1 MGGKDLN
8 YTVVYRG
15 DFIESVPDGR
25 WMMIQRGKEHGGG
38 YWFGKAYS
46 DCFWLEFEKPMALYD
61 CVEYVVLYNQ
71 LSGSRHDFEEEF
83 KLV

>member
-25 WMMIQRGKEHGGG
+25 WMMIQRGKQYGGG

-46 DCFWLEFEKPMALYD
+46 DCFWLEFERPMSLSD
-61 CVEYVVLYNQ
+61 CVEYVVLHNQ
-71 LSGSRHDFEEEF
+71 LSAGEQEFEEEF

>member
-46 DCFWLEFEKPMALYD
+46 DCFWLEFEKPMALAD
-61 CVEYVVLYNQ
+61 CIGYIVMHGAMTDAGQY
-71 LSGSRHDFEEEF
+71 FEEEF

>member
-15 DFIESVPDGR
+15 DFIESVPEGR
-25 WMMIQRGKEHGGG
+25 WMMIQRGKEYGGG
-38 YWFGKAYS
+38 YWFGKAYA
-46 DCFWLEFEKPMALYD
+46 DCFWLEFERPMSLAD
-61 CVEYVVLYNQ
+61 CVEYVVRYDQ
-71 LSGSRHDFEEEF
+71 ISAGEQEFEEEF

>member
-15 DFIESVPDGR
+15 DFIERVPEGR
-25 WMMIQRGKEHGGG
+25 WMMIQRGKEYGGG
-38 YWFGKAYS
+38 YWFGKAYT
-46 DCFWLEFEKPMALYD
+46 DCFWLEFEWPMSLAD
-61 CVEYVVLYNQ
+61 CVEYVVRYDQ
-71 LSGSRHDFEEEF
+71 ISVGEQEFEEEF